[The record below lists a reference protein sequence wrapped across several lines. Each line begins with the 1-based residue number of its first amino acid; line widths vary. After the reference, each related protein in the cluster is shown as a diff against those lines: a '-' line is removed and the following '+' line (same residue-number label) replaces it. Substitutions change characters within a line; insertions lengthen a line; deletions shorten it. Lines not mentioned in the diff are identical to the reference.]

1 MQASQAYNSQLGQDT
16 KQQGPARARVDDAGL
31 GSLTLRLRAT
41 LRTSHNIATSYT
53 RPHTACPTSTG
64 APP

>member
-53 RPHTACPTSTG
+53 QPHTACPTSTG